1 MAVSFAI
8 NWQKSTDACGGTQPT
23 SSADKTKTNGN
34 LFRWSGAPRIA
45 RQARSTDMD
54 CELCKEDMLLFG
66 DNNAFVRHDSNSLS
80 KGHVLVVPRR
90 HVADFFDMT
99 WEEKTSILA
108 LLDKA
113 KAQISREHSPDGY
126 NIGVNIGKAAGQAR
140 MHVHVHLIPRYAGDV
155 ADPRGGIR
163 CVLTKGK

>member
-1 MAVSFAI
+1 
-8 NWQKSTDACGGTQPT
+8 
-23 SSADKTKTNGN
+23 
-34 LFRWSGAPRIA
+34 
-45 RQARSTDMD
+45 MD
-54 CELCKEDMLLFG
+54 CELCKEDLLLFG
-66 DNNAFVRHDSNSLS
+66 DENAYARYDSNSLS

-99 WEEKTSILA
+99 WEEKTSILT

-126 NIGVNIGKAAGQAR
+126 NIGVNIGKAAGQSR

-155 ADPRGGIR
+155 ANPSGGIR
-163 CVLTKGK
+163 CVLAKGK